1 MDVHELMESITGTCI
16 DDYNL
21 RNFLKLWTLLQPLS
35 GNISSWSNN
44 TRGIT
49 KTVSNNVKQGIQITH
64 AAFIVM
70 HAA

>member
-16 DDYNL
+16 DNYNL
-21 RNFLKLWTLLQPLS
+21 RYLLKLWTLLS

-49 KTVSNNVKQGIQITH
+49 RTVSNNVKLGIQITH